1 MPDLT
6 GKITNLSTQKH
17 KRRAFALHKLSFPVR
32 ENNIHTYFSICG
44 RALVAASCENIVQRI
59 FAIHLVRALPL

>member
-1 MPDLT
+1 MPDLS

-32 ENNIHTYFSICG
+32 ENNIHTYFSG